1 MHYSWVKLVSSI
13 GVTGSVYRTH
23 MHGTDKYF
31 ALGNNTILKNHFP
44 FGKPI
49 SLSVMSP
56 NKYTQQLPSAPAL
69 VVCILISAVATSKK
83 LVKLVLPI
91 SVYIYI

>member
-1 MHYSWVKLVSSI
+1 
-13 GVTGSVYRTH
+13 

-56 NKYTQQLPSAPAL
+56 NKYTQQLRSAPAL

-91 SVYIYI
+91 IVYIYIYI